1 MNCFNKIRISGS
13 YLFAFCLNIEKQPLP
28 PGVTQK
34 DADLFKEVQEKAVD
48 TVTEIVNA
56 NGGQLINLAVGQGA
70 SNLSTCLLSSSSL
83 AMAAQARCP
92 SAIEFGQWHIET
104 WYSSPFPQEYAR

>member
-1 MNCFNKIRISGS
+1 MLSILIW
-13 YLFAFCLNIEKQPLP
+13 IEKQPLP

-48 TVTEIVNA
+48 TVTEIMNA
-56 NGGQLINLAVGQGA
+56 NGGHINLAIGQGTG
-70 SNLSTCLLSSSSL
+70 NLSTCLLSSSSL

>member
-1 MNCFNKIRISGS
+1 M
-13 YLFAFCLNIEKQPLP
+13 
-28 PGVTQK
+28 TQK

-48 TVTEIVNA
+48 RVTEIMNA
-56 NGGQLINLAVGQGA
+56 NEHVNLAVEQGA